1 VTYLNCLYK
10 KGNTMKIKTTI
21 AATAATTLA
30 LVPAAYAHVTVTPTE
45 SPADG
50 YALLQFTGP
59 HGCDGS
65 STTGIR
71 VQIPEN
77 VPSATPQVHPGWT
90 LSTKEGPK
98 DEVELFGETI
108 TEGVS
113 EVSWTADAEPLP
125 DDYLD
130 IFSIEV
136 KLPAGEGEQ
145 IAFPV
150 IQTCQKGETRWIEV
164 AGPGETE
171 EDLES
176 PAPVVALTAPA
187 EDAHGGGGADAVE
200 GSEEHDAGTET
211 ETAAEP
217 EEDDG
222 GSDGLAIAGL
232 VLGGLGL
239 ITGGTALARSRSN
252 A

>member
-1 VTYLNCLYK
+1 
-10 KGNTMKIKTTI
+10 MRIKTTLVAAAI
-21 AATAATTLA
+21 ATVAMA
-30 LVPAAYAHVTVTPTE
+30 PAAYAHVTVTPTE
-45 SPADG
+45 APADG
-50 YALLQFTGP
+50 SAMLEFTVP

-77 VPSATPQVHPGWT
+77 VPSATPGVHPGWT
-90 LSTKEGPK
+90 LTTKEGPK

-113 EVSWTADAEPLP
+113 EVSWTADEEPLP
-125 DDYLD
+125 DEYLD
-130 IFSIEV
+130 VFMIEV
-136 KLPAGEGEQ
+136 KLPAAEGEQ
-145 IAFPV
+145 VAFPV
-150 IQTCQKGETRWIEV
+150 IQTCEKGETRWIEI

-176 PAPVVALTAPA
+176 PAPVVTLTAPA
-187 EDAHGGGGADAVE
+187 ADAHGGGGADSVE
-200 GSEEHDAGTET
+200 GEDEHAEGAEAT
-211 ETAAEP
+211 AEP
-217 EEDDG
+217 EDDDG

-232 VLGGLGL
+232 VVGGLGL
-239 ITGGTALARSRSN
+239 ITGGTALARSRKG